1 MGFSLSASIPT
12 VVSGKE
18 HSITHV
24 LGGPSVVIPFE
35 MDEGPFVVDVCM
47 GDPQ

>member
-1 MGFSLSASIPT
+1 M
-12 VVSGKE
+12 
-18 HSITHV
+18 HV

-35 MDEGPFVVDVCM
+35 IEEGTFVVDVCM